1 MAARK
6 ERTDL
11 NGIVVVNKPS
21 GITSHD
27 VVDRVR
33 RKFRMRRIGHAGTLD
48 PLATGVLVILVG
60 KGTKLFD
67 QFVGFDKGYR
77 ATLVLGT
84 STVSADIEG
93 KVIETRPYEGIT
105 QEKILEVFRSFLGEG
120 QQIPPMVSAVKSQG
134 RRLYELARKGLTVD
148 REPRAIRIDAI
159 DLLRFDPPMVEF
171 YLKCSKGTYVRK
183 FAEDV
188 GLQLGCGACICQIER
203 TVVGPYQIEEAVD
216 LDHLEEGH
224 VRDFN
229 GDHMPVAA
237 G

>member
-6 ERTDL
+6 DRTDL
-11 NGIVVVNKPS
+11 NGIVVINKPS
-21 GITSHD
+21 GMTSHD

-48 PLATGVLVILVG
+48 PLATGVLVVLVG
-60 KGTKLFD
+60 KATKLFD

-93 KVIETRPYEGIT
+93 KVTEKRPYEGIS
-105 QEKILEVFRSFLGEG
+105 QEQILEAFHSFLGEG
-120 QQIPPMVSAVKSQG
+120 QQIPPMVSAIKSQG

-148 REPRAIRIDAI
+148 REPRAIRIDTI
-159 DLLRFDPPMVEF
+159 DLLRFDPPAVEF
-171 YLKCSKGTYVRK
+171 YLECSKGTYVRK

-188 GLQLGCGACICQIER
+188 GQRLGCGACICQIER
-203 TVVGPYQIEEAVD
+203 TMVGPYRIEEAVD
-216 LDHLEEGH
+216 LDHLEESH
-224 VRDFN
+224 VLNFN
-229 GDHMPVAA
+229 RDHMPIAA